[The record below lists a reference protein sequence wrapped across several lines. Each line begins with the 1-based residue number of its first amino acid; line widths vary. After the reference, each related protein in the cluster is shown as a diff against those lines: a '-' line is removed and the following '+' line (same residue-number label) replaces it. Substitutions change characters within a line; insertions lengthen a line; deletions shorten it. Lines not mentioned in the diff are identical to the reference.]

1 MYEAFRQRR
10 LDALRKPGTDADA
23 EMRRLRN
30 EKTLRDNIE
39 RGPDRPNSGVEAI
52 RVHYDNDSGTTIVD
66 AHLHLVRR
74 IGAAEYVPPV
84 PNVLDAIGT
93 LTSAREWTYKG
104 CKSLSVEFDDLHVPD
119 EALADEDDREDL
131 MESLL
136 PRLFG
141 FGLRHFELEG
151 GFYNG
156 MGKTALATLM
166 LGLEHGRHTLQCL
179 ALRHVS
185 LGLEPEA
192 FKSLLLFLR
201 HNAVLRHLDLTGN
214 DLADIQRHAVRMALD
229 TPVTCLQTLI
239 FDRDHAEPAGG
250 SVHPL
255 PRAEPSEVL
264 MVCDDFLDGRL
275 EDLRAAALA
284 GKPDAVREWLPR
296 LVAYNGRELA
306 SPLRNFRGANVRL
319 VVPDGKVPDSIL
331 EVLNKR
337 QEQFP
342 ITHNNLV
349 IDPCARTLVNAVKM
363 ENQATAVLA
372 ESGLHVVFGVDHNDV
387 ITDPATLA
395 MTHVW
400 HRCAPADPL
409 IEERVVQA
417 RIVLYDGSDAAGST
431 HIRARFDVQFVAFK
445 TPVDIPPTGPTDGR
459 CIITFHQAPAD
470 MVARQ
475 HVVAVF
481 AAVCREATVDLRI
494 IE

>member
-151 GFYNG
+151 GFSQR
-156 MGKTALATLM
+156 
-166 LGLEHGRHTLQCL
+166 HGEDGAGDADAGPRARAAHAAMPRAAPRL
-179 ALRHVS
+179 

-201 HNAVLRHLDLTGN
+201 HNAVLRHLTSLETTSLTSSGTRC
-214 DLADIQRHAVRMALD
+214 AWRS
-229 TPVTCLQTLI
+229 TP
-239 FDRDHAEPAGG
+239 P
-250 SVHPL
+250 S
-255 PRAEPSEVL
+255 RACRRSSLTETAWSP
-264 MVCDDFLDGRL
+264 
-275 EDLRAAALA
+275 LA
-284 GKPDAVREWLPR
+284 GHCIHCRGRSRPR
-296 LVAYNGRELA
+296 Y
-306 SPLRNFRGANVRL
+306 
-319 VVPDGKVPDSIL
+319 
-331 EVLNKR
+331 
-337 QEQFP
+337 
-342 ITHNNLV
+342 
-349 IDPCARTLVNAVKM
+349 
-363 ENQATAVLA
+363 
-372 ESGLHVVFGVDHNDV
+372 
-387 ITDPATLA
+387 
-395 MTHVW
+395 
-400 HRCAPADPL
+400 
-409 IEERVVQA
+409 
-417 RIVLYDGSDAAGST
+417 
-431 HIRARFDVQFVAFK
+431 
-445 TPVDIPPTGPTDGR
+445 
-459 CIITFHQAPAD
+459 
-470 MVARQ
+470 
-475 HVVAVF
+475 
-481 AAVCREATVDLRI
+481 
-494 IE
+494 